1 MSFHADG
8 YESALIGHRR
18 LQVGQSAP
26 LTELQLYASG
36 GIFGRVV
43 DAPADD
49 AVARGVTIKGDDGR
63 IAAELDRLKV
73 LPALADGMRWA
84 RLTGG
89 AALMPITDDSAR
101 LDAPL
106 NPERLRQIHEFRV
119 FDLTDIDAPERRY
132 RDPYKV
138 NYGQP
143 EIYRVRSL
151 APDDGTA
158 VFYVH
163 ESRLIPIPGDPL
175 PRRLAA
181 VTGVPW
187 AGRTAVE
194 RTYRAICRYQEALA
208 LALKVLE
215 RKQQGVYGMK
225 GLAEAIENE
234 MEAAVQKRID
244 LVDAVRGLL
253 NTVAIDS
260 EDEYVIHDANVSGV
274 RDLVNEFQV
283 GVSAECGM
291 PVTILFGRSPAG
303 QNATGE
309 ADFDGY
315 YDLVEALQ
323 RSKGTPALERVV
335 SLILA
340 QESFANPPEAWSISW
355 PSLKSPTPKEEADV
369 RETNAKAEKAEMEA
383 LSLAVDNGLSEDEA
397 RAYLKERGQYGLKPD
412 ESGGRT
418 AATQYAA
425 QTA

>member
-1 MSFHADG
+1 MSFHTDG
-8 YESALIGHRR
+8 YESALLGHRR
-18 LQVGQSAP
+18 LQAGQDAP

-49 AVARGVTIKGDDGR
+49 AVARGVTIDGDDGR

-73 LPALADGMRWA
+73 LPALADGIRWA

-89 AALMPITDDSAR
+89 AVLMPITDDSAR
-101 LDAPL
+101 LDTPL
-106 NPERLRQIHEFRV
+106 NVERLHQIQEFRV
-119 FDLTDIDAPERRY
+119 FDLTDVDAPERRY
-132 RDPYKV
+132 RDPRKA
-138 NYGQP
+138 NYGMP
-143 EIYRVRSL
+143 EVYRVRSM

-163 ESRLIPIPGDPL
+163 ETRLIPIPGDPL
-175 PRRLAA
+175 PRRLA
-181 VTGVPW
+181 TLKGVPW

-194 RTYRAICRYQEALA
+194 RTYRAICRYQEALV

-225 GLAEAIENE
+225 GLAEAISND

-260 EDEYVIHDANVSGV
+260 EDEYAIHDANVSGV

-315 YDLVEALQ
+315 YDLVEGVQSNKA
-323 RSKGTPALERVV
+323 TPALERIV

-340 QESFANPPEAWSISW
+340 QETFANPPEDWSIRW
-355 PSLKSPTPKEEADV
+355 PALSSPTPKEEADV

-383 LSLAVDNGLSEDEA
+383 LSLAVDNGLGEDEA
-397 RAYLKERGQYGLKPD
+397 RAYMTEHGKYGLKPD
-412 ESGGRT
+412 TGGRA
-418 AATQYAA
+418 AATKYATE
-425 QTA
+425 TA